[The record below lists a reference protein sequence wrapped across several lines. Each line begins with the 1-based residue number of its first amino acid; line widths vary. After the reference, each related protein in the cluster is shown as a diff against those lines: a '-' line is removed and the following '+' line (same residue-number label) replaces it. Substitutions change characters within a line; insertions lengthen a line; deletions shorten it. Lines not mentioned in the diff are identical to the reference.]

1 MDTPFKSQQFE
12 NASQRSHQRV
22 YIQGVSKER
31 GTLCLPLLT
40 GISYASPPLMTKV
53 QDSKMDI
60 LLKEN
65 IHQWMYVCV
74 YLVCV
79 SFMRIVNRCVCHA
92 MISSS
97 KRPPWPNNFLMP
109 GSPPLHRVIFSQ
121 RILQPFPQ
129 LTHTTLHTNFSDSM
143 YKIISENQKHCIDF
157 VSHSILGSEILYDLT
172 CPHGYRGLGLEIL
185 YDLICLYVRMCVVIL
200 ESEILCD
207 SICLYVMRV
216 SKCQNMHLLVS

>member
-40 GISYASPPLMTKV
+40 GISYAPPPLMTKV

-79 SFMRIVNRCVCHA
+79 NFTRIVNRCVCHA

-109 GSPPLHRVIFSQ
+109 GSPP
-121 RILQPFPQ
+121 PQ
-129 LTHTTLHTNFSDSM
+129 SNLFTKNFTALSIAYTHNFAH
-143 YKIISENQKHCIDF
+143 KLFRFH
-157 VSHSILGSEILYDLT
+157 V
-172 CPHGYRGLGLEIL
+172 
-185 YDLICLYVRMCVVIL
+185 
-200 ESEILCD
+200 
-207 SICLYVMRV
+207 
-216 SKCQNMHLLVS
+216 QNHQ